1 MNLREIFNSAGET
14 LMRTGSPDAQLEAE
28 VLIRHVL
35 RIDRATFFRDLE
47 QPVTDCDR
55 ERLDDLVNR
64 RLNREPLNY
73 ITGLREFYGLDFEVS
88 DSVLI
93 PRQETELLVDTVI
106 SLARSRPKCEMKIC
120 DIGTGSGAIA
130 VSVAVNL
137 PSAEVMAI
145 DISQRALDI
154 ADANR
159 RMHGVYNRV
168 SLRRGNLLEPVDWK
182 PEIIVSNPPYIRRSD
197 LSLLQPEI
205 QYEPRVAL
213 DGGPDGLEVIRGLL
227 RQSSDKVSSTGA
239 ILFEID
245 SSQKDSARM
254 LSREY
259 FPNSEISIL
268 DDLSGNSRA
277 ILIEKFNL

>member
-159 RMHGVYNRV
+159 RMHCVYNRV

-205 QYEPRVAL
+205 QYEPSVAL

>member
-14 LMRTGSPDAQLEAE
+14 LMMTGSPDAQLEAE

-47 QPVTDCDR
+47 QPVTDCYR

-205 QYEPRVAL
+205 QYEPSVAL

-245 SSQKDSARM
+245 SAQKDSARM

>member
-205 QYEPRVAL
+205 QYEPSVAL
-213 DGGPDGLEVIRGLL
+213 DGGSDGLEVIRGLL
-227 RQSSDKVSSTGA
+227 RQSSDKVSTTGA

-245 SSQKDSARM
+245 SSQKESARM

>member
-168 SLRRGNLLEPVDWK
+168 SLRRGNLLEPVNWK
-182 PEIIVSNPPYIRRSD
+182 PEIIVCNPPYIRRSD

-205 QYEPRVAL
+205 QYEPSVAL

-277 ILIEKFNL
+277 ILIEKFDL

>member
-168 SLRRGNLLEPVDWK
+168 SLRLGNLLEPVDWK

-205 QYEPRVAL
+205 LYEPSVAL

-245 SSQKDSARM
+245 SSQKESARM

-259 FPNSEISIL
+259 FPNSEISVL

>member
-182 PEIIVSNPPYIRRSD
+182 PEIIVSNPPYIRRSA

-205 QYEPRVAL
+205 QYEPSVAL

>member
-47 QPVTDCDR
+47 QPVTDCDM
-55 ERLDDLVNR
+55 EHLDDLVNR

-277 ILIEKFNL
+277 ILIEKFDL

>member
-168 SLRRGNLLEPVDWK
+168 SLRLGNLLEPVDWK

-205 QYEPRVAL
+205 QYEPSVAL

>member
-47 QPVTDCDR
+47 QPVTDCDM

-277 ILIEKFNL
+277 ILIEKFDL

>member
-35 RIDRATFFRDLE
+35 RIDRATFFRDLQ

-205 QYEPRVAL
+205 QYEPSVAL

>member
-14 LMRTGSPDAQLEAE
+14 LRRTGCPDAQLEAE

-205 QYEPRVAL
+205 QYEPSVAL

>member
-168 SLRRGNLLEPVDWK
+168 SLRRGNLLAPVDWK

-205 QYEPRVAL
+205 QYEPSVAL

>member
-205 QYEPRVAL
+205 QYEPSVAL

-245 SSQKDSARM
+245 SSQKDSSRM

>member
-1 MNLREIFNSAGET
+1 MNLREILNSAGET

-205 QYEPRVAL
+205 QYEPSVAL

>member
-1 MNLREIFNSAGET
+1 MNLREILNSAGET

-47 QPVTDCDR
+47 QPVTDRDR
-55 ERLDDLVNR
+55 KRLDDLVIR

-106 SLARSRPKCEMKIC
+106 SLARSRPKCEIKIC

-205 QYEPRVAL
+205 QYEPSVAL
-213 DGGPDGLEVIRGLL
+213 DGGSDGLEVIRGLL
-227 RQSSDKVSSTGA
+227 RQSSDKVSTTGA

-277 ILIEKFNL
+277 ILIEKF

>member
-47 QPVTDCDR
+47 QPVTDRDR
-55 ERLDDLVNR
+55 KRLDDLVIR

-197 LSLLQPEI
+197 LSFLQPEI
-205 QYEPRVAL
+205 QYEPSVAL

>member
-47 QPVTDCDR
+47 EPVTDCDR

-205 QYEPRVAL
+205 QYEPSVAL
-213 DGGPDGLEVIRGLL
+213 DWGPDGLEVIRGLL

>member
-1 MNLREIFNSAGET
+1 
-14 LMRTGSPDAQLEAE
+14 MRTGSPDAQLEAE

-35 RIDRATFFRDLE
+35 QIDRATFFRDLE

-205 QYEPRVAL
+205 QYEPSVAL

>member
-1 MNLREIFNSAGET
+1 MNLREILNSAGET

-47 QPVTDCDR
+47 QSVTDCDR
-55 ERLDDLVNR
+55 EHMYDLVNR

-106 SLARSRPKCEMKIC
+106 SLARSRPKCEIKIC

-205 QYEPRVAL
+205 QYEPSVAL

-227 RQSSDKVSSTGA
+227 RQSSDKVSTTGA

>member
-205 QYEPRVAL
+205 QYEPSVAL

-277 ILIEKFNL
+277 ILIEKFDL

>member
-168 SLRRGNLLEPVDWK
+168 SLRLGNLLEPVDWK

-205 QYEPRVAL
+205 QYEPSVAL
-213 DGGPDGLEVIRGLL
+213 DGGSDGLEVIRGLL

>member
-55 ERLDDLVNR
+55 ERLDDLVIR

-205 QYEPRVAL
+205 QYEPSVAL
-213 DGGPDGLEVIRGLL
+213 DGGSDGLEVIRGLL
-227 RQSSDKVSSTGA
+227 RQSSDKVSTTGA

-277 ILIEKFNL
+277 ILIEKF

>member
-1 MNLREIFNSAGET
+1 MNLREILNSAGET

-106 SLARSRPKCEMKIC
+106 SLARSRRKCEMKIC

-205 QYEPRVAL
+205 QYEPSVAL